1 MNKTVLITGGAK
13 GIGKKISFDFAKAG
27 YNVCINYNK
36 SESEAMLLKDELAK
50 DGCSVVIYK
59 ADITKNEEV
68 HKMVND
74 VINTFGKIDVLVNN
88 SGVCDYNLFTDIS
101 NEKIK
106 ELIDVNIY
114 GTINVTK
121 EVLKQ
126 SMIKNHE
133 GNIVNISSI
142 WGITGGSC
150 EVIYSMTKA
159 GIIGFTKALAKEV
172 SMSGIRVNV
181 VAPGAIKTEMISN
194 LTNDQLEELK
204 SEIPLNRLGNVED
217 VSNAVMFLASD
228 KSSYITGQVISPN
241 GGMVI

>member
-1 MNKTVLITGGAK
+1 MKKTILITGGAK
-13 GIGKKISFDFAKAG
+13 GIGNRISFDFAKSG

-36 SESEAMLLKDELAK
+36 SESEAMLLKDELANE
-50 DGCSVVIYK
+50 GCSVVIYK

-74 VINTFGKIDVLVNN
+74 VIKTFGKIDVLVNN

-172 SMSGIRVNV
+172 SMSGIRVNA

>member
-121 EVLKQ
+121 EVLLWK
-126 SMIKNHE
+126 
-133 GNIVNISSI
+133 
-142 WGITGGSC
+142 
-150 EVIYSMTKA
+150 TK
-159 GIIGFTKALAKEV
+159 
-172 SMSGIRVNV
+172 
-181 VAPGAIKTEMISN
+181 
-194 LTNDQLEELK
+194 K
-204 SEIPLNRLGNVED
+204 SFP
-217 VSNAVMFLASD
+217 
-228 KSSYITGQVISPN
+228 
-241 GGMVI
+241 

>member
-1 MNKTVLITGGAK
+1 M
-13 GIGKKISFDFAKAG
+13 
-27 YNVCINYNK
+27 CIR
-36 SESEAMLLKDELAK
+36 DR
-50 DGCSVVIYK
+50 YK

-172 SMSGIRVNV
+172 SMSGIRVNA

>member
-1 MNKTVLITGGAK
+1 MAGVYQIKNK
-13 GIGKKISFDFAKAG
+13 
-27 YNVCINYNK
+27 
-36 SESEAMLLKDELAK
+36 E
-50 DGCSVVIYK
+50 
-59 ADITKNEEV
+59 
-68 HKMVND
+68 
-74 VINTFGKIDVLVNN
+74 
-88 SGVCDYNLFTDIS
+88 
-101 NEKIK
+101 EKIK

-150 EVIYSMTKA
+150 EVIYSMAKA

-172 SMSGIRVNV
+172 SMSGIRVNA

-217 VSNAVMFLASD
+217 VSNAVMFLASV

>member
-1 MNKTVLITGGAK
+1 
-13 GIGKKISFDFAKAG
+13 
-27 YNVCINYNK
+27 
-36 SESEAMLLKDELAK
+36 
-50 DGCSVVIYK
+50 
-59 ADITKNEEV
+59 
-68 HKMVND
+68 
-74 VINTFGKIDVLVNN
+74 
-88 SGVCDYNLFTDIS
+88 
-101 NEKIK
+101 
-106 ELIDVNIY
+106 
-114 GTINVTK
+114 
-121 EVLKQ
+121 
-126 SMIKNHE
+126 MIKNHE

-172 SMSGIRVNV
+172 SMSGIRVNA

-204 SEIPLNRLGNVED
+204 SEIPLNRLGSVGD

>member
-13 GIGKKISFDFAKAG
+13 GIGKKISFDFAKSG

-36 SESEAMLLKDELAK
+36 SESEAMLLKDELANE
-50 DGCSVVIYK
+50 GCSVVIYK

-74 VINTFGKIDVLVNN
+74 VIKTFGKIDVLVNN

-133 GNIVNISSI
+133 GNIINISSI

-159 GIIGFTKALAKEV
+159 GIIGLTKALAKEV
-172 SMSGIRVNV
+172 SMSGIRVNA

-194 LTNDQLEELK
+194 LTNEQLEELK
-204 SEIPLNRLGNVED
+204 NEIPLDRLGRVED
-217 VSNAVMFLASD
+217 VSNTVMFLASD